1 MKRWFWILFL
11 VIVAAAGVWLASK
24 RNAPPESPFARA
36 RKETLVSMLTTNG
49 KTEPV
54 DWSPVHAEREGRVL
68 RLMVQR
74 GQTVAAGAVLAEL
87 DNNDAQSELAAA
99 QSRLEQAKVELA
111 NLQRGG
117 RAAELAEIEGQ
128 LKRFQVEREP
138 AKREVASLERLVTN
152 QAATRSELD
161 AAKDKLAQLDAQ
173 IAAQQARRSALVGQ
187 GDVPVA
193 QARVKDAEA
202 ALQLAQRRKELSVI
216 RAPRGGV
223 VYDLAAKSGA
233 WLGAGDLV
241 AKVGDTSKLRVTV
254 YIDEPDLGRIRKG
267 LPVAI
272 TWQAEPRGEWK
283 GVVDEI
289 PTQVIALGTRQVGE
303 VVTLADNPN
312 HDLPPGANIDAK
324 IRAQVVENAVTIPK
338 AALRRENGEL
348 GVFVLKAG
356 RLEWRKVTVGVSSET
371 KAEIQRGVSDG
382 DSVALPSEGTLAAGM
397 AVTPVYP

>member
-11 VIVAAAGVWLASK
+11 VIVAAAGLWLASK
-24 RNAPPESPFARA
+24 RNAPPEAPFAHA
-36 RKETLVSMLTTNG
+36 RRETVVSMLTTNG

-54 DWSPVHAEREGRVL
+54 DWSPVHAEREGRIL
-68 RLMVQR
+68 RLVVQR

-99 QSRLEQAKVELA
+99 QSRLEQAKAELA

-216 RAPRGGV
+216 RAPRSGV

-241 AKVGDTSKLRVTV
+241 AKVGDTSKLKVTV

-289 PTQVIALGTRQVGE
+289 PTQVVAMGTRQVGE

-324 IRAQVVENAVTIPK
+324 IRAQVVENAITIPK

-356 RLEWRKVTVGVSSET
+356 KLEWKRSSWVSPARQKPRFNPGSLTATAWPCPRKATSPWGW
-371 KAEIQRGVSDG
+371 
-382 DSVALPSEGTLAAGM
+382 L
-397 AVTPVYP
+397 